1 MEDHC
6 IFCGDVIPEGRM
18 VCPHCEEM
26 YLNYH
31 YDVERSLRPMINWK
45 VRFRNKDFWIHFIPA
60 VLLLVQLVLDL
71 FGVKYDFGELG
82 NKLLAIVDVV
92 FVILA
97 LLGVVNDPT
106 TAGVGDSTRAL
117 GYTVPYDDAKENGGQ

>member
-1 MEDHC
+1 
-6 IFCGDVIPEGRM
+6 
-18 VCPHCEEM
+18 
-26 YLNYH
+26 
-31 YDVERSLRPMINWK
+31 MINWR
-45 VRFRNKDFWIHFIPA
+45 VRFNNKDFWIHFIPA

-71 FGVKYDFGELG
+71 FGVHLDLGNLG

-106 TAGVGDSTRAL
+106 TTGLGDSQRAL
-117 GYTVPYDDAKENGGQ
+117 LYTVPYDDTKLHGGQTGDIM